1 MQFVIIITILI
12 GLAILV
18 NAIRRRFFANRP
30 AVPPEELDL
39 LNNPISHAVPQEAH
53 DPDEKTIPIYKLS
66 NIAEAN
72 TLKALLEDNG
82 IDCMVHSFYDLA
94 YDGIWQAQKGWGVL
108 KVLEKDQDK
117 ANDLI
122 DAFLETKDQELEPLP
137 DEMAQ
142 ATPIPVG
149 RPILANVIFMASLV
163 ILLAVGALII
173 VGLLSAYRDSGRE
186 LAEEGYN
193 YSLNKEYD
201 KAIECYN
208 KAISHWYRESWVYF
222 NRGYDKTE
230 KGDYDGGIADYTK
243 VIAKDSTAQ
252 YNRACCYALKK
263 DKKMALSELA
273 TAISRDSNWKKY
285 ARKDDDFKW
294 LWEDEEF
301 KKLTDEEKK

>member
-1 MQFVIIITILI
+1 MDDALMQFVIIITILI

-30 AVPPEELDL
+30 AVPPEELAL

-173 VGLLSAYRDSGRE
+173 VGLLSA
-186 LAEEGYN
+186 
-193 YSLNKEYD
+193 
-201 KAIECYN
+201 
-208 KAISHWYRESWVYF
+208 
-222 NRGYDKTE
+222 
-230 KGDYDGGIADYTK
+230 
-243 VIAKDSTAQ
+243 
-252 YNRACCYALKK
+252 
-263 DKKMALSELA
+263 
-273 TAISRDSNWKKY
+273 
-285 ARKDDDFKW
+285 
-294 LWEDEEF
+294 
-301 KKLTDEEKK
+301 